1 MGTTP
6 GSGER
11 SRLADLP
18 TSTDVDISPG
28 ALFAP
33 RMDVT
38 RRHGYLVVRADL
50 PGLDA
55 VSVRIVVENRTLIIH
70 GERRPPS
77 DEQRSND
84 PWHTER
90 TFRFRR
96 SVELP
101 DGVDPSSAE
110 ARLADDLLEI
120 TLRATDPVGAST

>member
-6 GSGER
+6 SSRDR

-33 RMDVT
+33 RMDVI

-55 VSVRIVVENRTLIIH
+55 ASVRIVVENRTLIIH
-70 GERRPPS
+70 GERRPPAEERPS
-77 DEQRSND
+77 D

-96 SVELP
+96 SLELP

-110 ARLADDLLEI
+110 ARLADDVLEI
-120 TLRATDPVGAST
+120 TLLASDPTGARM

>member
-6 GSGER
+6 SSGER

-38 RRHGYLVVRADL
+38 HRHGYLVVRADL

-55 VSVRIVVENRTLIIH
+55 ASVRIVVENRTLIIH

-77 DEQRSND
+77 EERSND

-96 SVELP
+96 SLELP

-110 ARLADDLLEI
+110 ARLADDVLEI
-120 TLRATDPVGAST
+120 TLLASDTTDARM

>member
-1 MGTTP
+1 MGTP
-6 GSGER
+6 PRSADRARLGE
-11 SRLADLP
+11 LP
-18 TSTDVDISPG
+18 VSTDVDISPG

-33 RMDVT
+33 RMDIS

-55 VSVRIVVENRTLIIH
+55 STVQIVVENRTLVIH
-70 GERRPPS
+70 GERRAPA
-77 DEQRSND
+77 DLRVDD